1 MKVLAIAIM
10 AMALVIA
17 IAPQYTNCEA
27 TGDMGSGASAT
38 MPKMKCLWSARAE
51 IPIGVGLFAA
61 GGLLLFS
68 RRRETR
74 MALGGLTAVLG
85 LMAILVPVSLIGTC
99 LSDAAVCNSTMSP
112 IIYVAGG
119 VTIALGLA
127 ALAAAGMGREHRTDA
142 AAAA

>member
-27 TGDMGSGASAT
+27 TGDMGTGASAT

-51 IPIGVGLFAA
+51 IPIGVGLFAS

-99 LSDAAVCNSTMSP
+99 MSGAAVCNTTMAP
-112 IIYVAGG
+112 IIYVSGG
-119 VTIALGLA
+119 ISIALGLA
-127 ALAAAGMGREHRTDA
+127 ALTVAGVGRGRRADAVAAA
-142 AAAA
+142 